1 MPQVTPK
8 WCEDHRSSFLG
19 ECPFCKA
26 GLEPVRFLEA
36 RADFAGLPLAG
47 TRDILPHYPVVA
59 IEDVLGVLG
68 QQLLTLERLEQA
80 ALEPYAQ
87 AKALLYKEM
96 RRIHLEP
103 KAMQQAVR
111 IHMGLPGSEKLT
123 ADPRIM
129 ALVGVLKKGVGHA

>member
-1 MPQVTPK
+1 M
-8 WCEDHRSSFLG
+8 
-19 ECPFCKA
+19 
-26 GLEPVRFLEA
+26 EA

-68 QQLLTLERLEQA
+68 QQLLVLEQLEMK

-87 AKALLYKEM
+87 AKALLYREM

-103 KAMQQAVR
+103 RAMQQAVR
-111 IHMGLPGSEKLT
+111 IHLGLPGSERLG

-129 ALVGVLKKGVGHA
+129 ALVEVLRNGVKHG